1 MIIASRSSTAGVSL
15 RFQAAEAA
23 LLSDLADQVDSMLLL
38 GSPDDPA
45 LARLLPNAYP
55 DDAEAQRDYARY
67 TRSSLI
73 ESKRAAA
80 QQVRDATAPV
90 GERVSTRSDASAA
103 VIPDGDADA
112 ADADVVVELDESD
125 AWVWL
130 TFLTDL
136 RLILNERVGAIEEST
151 PEQDQRDDYLSAAY
165 DWAGYLQGS
174 MLEVLDPTDK

>member
-1 MIIASRSSTAGVSL
+1 MIIASRASTAGVSL

-80 QQVRDATAPV
+80 QLVRDATASV
-90 GERVSTRSDASAA
+90 GDGEQDAE
-103 VIPDGDADA
+103 
-112 ADADVVVELDESD
+112 VVVELDESD

-136 RLILNERVGAIEEST
+136 RLILNERVGAIEAST
-151 PEQDQRDDYLSAAY
+151 PEQDERDDYLAAAY